1 MQNIFTSQV
10 LNALNID
17 RESEFAFTINFLL
30 NHGMDAEAFM
40 EESIGLCGVEL
51 LASLYRERVK
61 LLERTR
67 FGSCEEFVGS
77 YERDPL
83 AALERMFGEYIDSA
97 KFRHVR
103 VGAETIYNVHRKDPN
118 ARFMRAATYM

>member
-1 MQNIFTSQV
+1 MQNIFTTQV

-30 NHGMDAEAFM
+30 NHGMDADTFM
-40 EESIGLCGVEL
+40 EESIGLCSVEL
-51 LASLYRERVK
+51 LAVLYKERVK

-67 FGSCEEFVGS
+67 YSSCKEFVRS
-77 YERDPL
+77 YERNPM
-83 AALERMFGEYIDSA
+83 AALERMFGEYIDEV

-103 VGAETIYNVHRKDPN
+103 VGAEIIYNVHRKDPN
-118 ARFMRAATYM
+118 ARFMRAAAYM